1 MKDSLKV
8 TFGIVNCNRLHYLK
22 SCLESLM
29 YCTEDY
35 ENKEIIIVDNAS
47 IEDGTDKYLLEKE
60 KQGIKVFRQAERDPA
75 NEFARGCNIIVSE
88 STGDLVAPLQGD
100 SQFVIR
106 GGWLDHFSEFY
117 KKYMN
122 VVGSTVID
130 AQRTVRNKSN
140 SFSEILCD
148 QSYPFA
154 MDLSRIPFSC
164 SANAIYSKTSLDYF
178 GPWSEDNK
186 SHEGGMD
193 SENDMRKR
201 VLSALS
207 KFDNPQFFCGTPL
220 FTPMAAIYTDPRG
233 TNSRIR
239 GDKRYGQYWP
249 PKSDFRYYKIFTFD
263 EASRMCANRDIPI
276 GIEEIAIGEGW
287 DVPIDSDGNWKK
299 NPIRPETATSLDW
312 SDINETIDYSKTPI
326 SETKGYIDE
335 WMSE

>member
-1 MKDSLKV
+1 MKDTLKV

-22 SCLESLM
+22 SCLESLV

-35 ENKEIIIVDNAS
+35 PNKEIIIIDNAS
-47 IEDGTDKYLLEKE
+47 IENGTEKYLLEKE
-60 KQGIKVFRQAERDPA
+60 KEGIKVFRQDERDPA

-88 STGDLVAPLQGD
+88 ASGDLIAPLQGD
-100 SQFVIR
+100 SQFIVK
-106 GGWLDHFSEFY
+106 GGWLNHFSEFY

-130 AQRTVRNKSN
+130 AQRTIRNKSN
-140 SFSEILCD
+140 TYSEILCD
-148 QSYPFA
+148 SEYPFT

-164 SANAIYSKTSLDYF
+164 SANAIYSKASLEYF

-193 SENDMRKR
+193 SENDMRQR
-201 VLSALS
+201 VRSVLS
-207 KFDNPQFFCGTPL
+207 KYENPQFFCGHPI

-239 GDKRYGQYWP
+239 GDKRYGEYWP
-249 PKSDFRYYKIFTFD
+249 PKKDFKYYKIFSFE
-263 EASRMCANRDIPI
+263 EASKMCQDRAIPI

-287 DVPIDSDGNWKK
+287 NVPIDQQGNWKK
-299 NPIRPETATSLDW
+299 NPIRPETATSSDW
-312 SDINETIDYSKTPI
+312 FEINEEAQSSK
-326 SETKGYIDE
+326 SLKNETSYIDE
-335 WMSE
+335 WMRD